1 MKHLKKVLETA
12 FSKITESAKKAT
24 GEDKKPLLEAAKT
37 LTEALKAVEAEA
49 PEMTEAEATTAFLA
63 KKEGESAEDH
73 VARMKS
79 IKSGVDEMLKGE
91 QDEQGEGVEEA
102 DDKGEKDPKVMEA
115 RRPAKLS
122 ADDLERNILAV
133 KSVIKESGLPED
145 CYPDTKISNL
155 ARMPFS
161 EAKAVI
167 EGDSKLAASILRES
181 GIEPVASLRHTA
193 KTKEAGSR
201 KSAFT
206 ESFKKETF

>member
-1 MKHLKKVLETA
+1 MIKIKKPEVLESTR
-12 FSKITESAKKAT
+12 
-24 GEDKKPLLEAAKT
+24 
-37 LTEALKAVEAEA
+37 
-49 PEMTEAEATTAFLA
+49 TT
-63 KKEGESAEDH
+63 
-73 VARMKS
+73 
-79 IKSGVDEMLKGE
+79 
-91 QDEQGEGVEEA
+91 
-102 DDKGEKDPKVMEA
+102 
-115 RRPAKLS
+115 KLS

-133 KSVIKESGLPED
+133 KSVIQESGLPED
-145 CYPDTKISNL
+145 CYPDNKITNL